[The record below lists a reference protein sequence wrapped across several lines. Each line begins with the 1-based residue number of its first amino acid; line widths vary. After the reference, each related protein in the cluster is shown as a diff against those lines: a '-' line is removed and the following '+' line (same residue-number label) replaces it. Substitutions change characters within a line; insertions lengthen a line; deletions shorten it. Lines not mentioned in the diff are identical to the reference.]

1 MISSHLDFRGMI
13 DASPNPYLVLDRE
26 LNIAFANRA
35 YLQSVKRDLADL
47 VGRWAWEAFPTDP
60 ETERQA
66 IASFERV
73 KATGQPDTMA
83 LLRFDV
89 PRPEAEGGGF
99 EERWWSITH
108 SPVLDA
114 AGQVALIIQHPIN
127 VTDLERLRDVVTAKG
142 DAEAIDLL
150 PAHTGIF
157 TRAQSRYMAL
167 TAARGFHQA
176 RSIRRNEA
184 SQADAQPSMKKSRV
198 SGRTPSYFMAAPAAS
213 LFMTASKTAISA
225 TSMDSA
231 TRFGAP

>member
-1 MISSHLDFRGMI
+1 MACYHRSSVLGVNASAMNLSHLDFRGMI

-114 AGQVALIIQHPIN
+114 AGQW
-127 VTDLERLRDVVTAKG
+127 RSS
-142 DAEAIDLL
+142 
-150 PAHTGIF
+150 F
-157 TRAQSRYMAL
+157 
-167 TAARGFHQA
+167 
-176 RSIRRNEA
+176 SIR
-184 SQADAQPSMKKSRV
+184 S
-198 SGRTPSYFMAAPAAS
+198 T
-213 LFMTASKTAISA
+213 
-225 TSMDSA
+225 
-231 TRFGAP
+231 